1 MRRSTLGWAVAV
13 VAVLGALGFAWL
25 WFAGGSGEPSTDL
38 TTPTIADGSAPTT
51 GTGTETGTEADGP
64 TTTGADGPTTTG
76 AAAGATFVID
86 STRSTAYFEIGE
98 ELRGSPVVVR
108 GSTDQVA
115 GRIELDVADLSA
127 ARLSQVVINARTFKT
142 DEERR
147 DRAIR
152 GPIILNSA
160 SDEHE
165 LITFDVTSIDGLE
178 GAAAPGDTVM
188 FTVTGDLTIRGAV
201 NTATFDVEATLSSD
215 GAVSGTAVA
224 TVLRS
229 DFGIGVPSVPG
240 VANVS
245 DEVALV
251 LELIAVGA

>member
-1 MRRSTLGWAVAV
+1 MRRSTLGWAAALV
-13 VAVLGALGFAWL
+13 VVLGASGVAWL
-25 WFAGGSGEPSTDL
+25 WYAGGSGEPSTEL
-38 TTPTIADGSAPTT
+38 TAPTIADGSAPTT
-51 GTGTETGTEADGP
+51 GAGTETEAGADGA
-64 TTTGADGPTTTG
+64 TTTGADG
-76 AAAGATFVID
+76 GATTYVID

-115 GRIELDVADLSA
+115 GRVELDLADLST

-178 GAAAPGDTVM
+178 GAAAPGDTVTL
-188 FTVTGDLTIRGAV
+188 TVVGDLTIRGAV
-201 NTATFDVEATLSSD
+201 NTATFDVEATLADD

-251 LELIAVGA
+251 LEFTAVGA

>member
-1 MRRSTLGWAVAV
+1 MRRSTLGWAASLV
-13 VAVLGALGFAWL
+13 VVLGASGVAWL
-25 WFAGGSGEPSTDL
+25 WYAGGSGEPSTEL
-38 TTPTIADGSAPTT
+38 TAPTIADGSAPTT
-51 GTGTETGTEADGP
+51 GTEAGAGTETGA
-64 TTTGADGPTTTG
+64 GADGATTTG
-76 AAAGATFVID
+76 AAGGATTYVID

-115 GRIELDVADLSA
+115 GRVELDLADLST

-165 LITFDVTSIDGLE
+165 LITFDVTSIDGFE
-178 GAAAPGDTVM
+178 GAAAPGDTVT
-188 FTVTGDLTIRGAV
+188 FTVVGDLTIRGAA
-201 NTATFDVEATLSSD
+201 NTATFDVEATLADD

-251 LELIAVGA
+251 LEFTAVGA